1 MLAQGGG
8 KLALA
13 MPRGSGKTTLVE
25 TSVVWALLYGH
36 CRYIVIVG
44 ANDTAATKILKNI
57 KLALTQN
64 KTLREDF
71 PESVYPFYKLNGSAL
86 LARGQQYLGELTAI
100 EWKDKFVVFPTIP
113 GSKSSGAMLYSVGIK
128 GAIRGHKK
136 TMPDGEEARP
146 DVVVLDDP
154 QTDADAR
161 SAKQVD
167 KLSSIIDRSI
177 EGLVGPAEELAM
189 VMTCTVIEENDLAS
203 RYLDHKQKPRWRGLR
218 FKMVDQMPERM
229 DLWEKYRDLRNED
242 PVKATMFYKRHRA
255 EMREG
260 AIVAW
265 EANHTKN
272 ELDALQ
278 FAMNRWADDPY
289 SFASEMQN
297 EPVRPDNE
305 KMVVPAKVIRTRLN
319 GLDHQTLPLDAP
331 NLTGFIDVHDDLL
344 YYAVVSWSD
353 EFTGYVVDYGTYP
366 KQVRRHFKKGE
377 TGLIT
382 MSRGD
387 QRKDGLIQAGLVS
400 LIKELLATRW
410 EVEGDRDGAEQVAFS
425 KLLIDTGY
433 KPQIVENAIRLA
445 VGKTTVVM
453 PAKGK
458 SIRAS
463 MLPMSDWKHKS
474 GERFGNHW
482 MMSTPSGRLRTVTVD
497 SNFWKCQVHDAFRML
512 PGNQGSLT
520 LWGRDAETHRMFSE
534 HMNGEVAKLTESG
547 GNAVYEWQDTPNDN
561 HFFDCIVGA
570 MVAASVCGIK
580 SAEERTVKTKR
591 LRSSV

>member
-1 MLAQGGG
+1 
-8 KLALA
+8 
-13 MPRGSGKTTLVE
+13 
-25 TSVVWALLYGH
+25 LLYGH

-64 KTLREDF
+64 KTLQEDF
-71 PESVYPFYKLNGSAL
+71 PEAVYPFYKLNGSAL

-100 EWKDKFVVFPTIP
+100 EWKDKYVVFPTIA

-161 SAKQVD
+161 SAKQVE
-167 KLSSIIDRSI
+167 KLEGIIDRSI

-203 RYLDHKQKPRWRGLR
+203 RYLDHKEKPLWRGLR
-218 FKMVDQMPERM
+218 FKMVEQMPERM

-242 PVKATMFYKRHRA
+242 AVKATMFYKRHRA

-260 AIVAW
+260 AVVAW
-265 EANHTKN
+265 EANYKPD

-278 FAMNRWADDPY
+278 HAMNKWANNPIG
-289 SFASEMQN
+289 FASEYQN
-297 EPVRPDNE
+297 EPMRPDQGE
-305 KMVVPAKVIRTRLN
+305 MVVPAKVIRTRLN

-331 NLTGFIDVHDDLL
+331 TLTGFIDVHDDLL
-344 YYAVVSWSD
+344 YYSVVAWSD
-353 EFTGYVVDYGTYP
+353 DFTGYVVDYGTYP
-366 KQVRRHFKKGE
+366 KQVRRHFAKGE

-387 QRKDGLIQAGLVS
+387 QRKDGLIQAGLVT
-400 LIKELLATRW
+400 LIKDLLATRW
-410 EVEGDRDGAEQVAFS
+410 EVEGDRDFAEQVAFS

-463 MLPMSDWKHKS
+463 NLPMSDWKQKA

-482 MMSTPSGRLRTVTVD
+482 MMSTPSGRMRTVTVD

-520 LWGRDAETHRMFSE
+520 LWGRDAEQHRMFSE

-561 HFFDCIVGA
+561 HFFDCMVGA
-570 MVAASVCGIK
+570 MVAASTCGIK
-580 SAEERTVKTKR
+580 SAEQKVVKTKWR
-591 LRSSV
+591 PSTV